1 VSQPPPKARISA
13 MAVVKRLAWT
23 CSAATRLLNS
33 SANEYRAGTQNYTT
47 VVTAQALELSNRVA
61 ALQVQAS
68 RPLRP
73 GSAQW
78 PW

>member
-1 VSQPPPKARISA
+1 VVRPRRVSQPPPKARISA

-33 SANEYRAGTQNYTT
+33 
-47 VVTAQALELSNRVA
+47 TAQALELSNRVA

-68 RPLRP
+68 RFTTAIALIRALGGP
-73 GSAQW
+73 GTR
-78 PW
+78 